1 MQLPGSDGQA
11 KACPEDPAGG
21 SSLRFAAG
29 YYLQQ
34 LCTSP
39 AVKPMFLAIP
49 GQTHWVV
56 QTYFD
61 DLGVC

>member
-1 MQLPGSDGQA
+1 MQPPGSDGQA

-29 YYLQQ
+29 YLQQ
-34 LCTSP
+34 LFRRP
-39 AVKPMFLAIP
+39 AVKPMFLVIP

-56 QTYFD
+56 QACFD